1 MLTIPIDFNLMFN
14 VFMLFLYYILYRAF
28 KKVPH
33 NGNLE
38 RQMKEVKADVETS
51 FIELWDYIEST
62 LSPLRMRLNTRLKR
76 QEKQEEI
83 ESEDLKVTESL
94 KKGGIIKGSDLKK
107 HGIRR

>member
-1 MLTIPIDFNLMFN
+1 MLQIPIDFNLAFN

-76 QEKQEEI
+76 QEK
-83 ESEDLKVTESL
+83 SEQQDLKDLETT
-94 KKGGIIKGSDLKK
+94 KKGGIIRGSELKK
-107 HGIRR
+107 YGIDR